1 MGNVSTGGSK
11 TSSNSAAVRTATD
24 KLATQV
30 GNMAGGTSYV
40 APSATTQTG
49 WEQALSAASNPTFTS
64 SLDSAIGSLGDVAA
78 GNQIG
83 QNNSQWQALR
93 DRIMSDTTG
102 AVNSSFNNSGLFG
115 SDSNRTALARGLS
128 EGLAGVDNAQLQ
140 SDYARQ
146 QSAAGQLPSLFSSL
160 QLPASVTQQVGAAQD
175 ANAQAQQTG
184 ELDWLTRLLG
194 ANSAAAGAAGTTTAE
209 QQPLW
214 KILLGTAAT
223 AAGTAAKGGT
233 GA

>member
-1 MGNVSTGGSK
+1 MGNVQTGGSN
-11 TSSNSAAVRTATD
+11 TQSNSKAVRTATD
-24 KLATQV
+24 KLATQI
-30 GNMAGGTSYV
+30 GNMAGGSTYV
-40 APSATTQTG
+40 APSANTQMG
-49 WEQALSAASNPTFTS
+49 WQQALSAASNPAFTS
-64 SLDSAIGSLGDVAA
+64 SINSAIGSLGDVAA

-160 QLPASVTQQVGAAQD
+160 QMPASVTSAVGAAQD

-194 ANSAAAGAAGTTTAE
+194 ANSAAASAAGTNETTSK
-209 QQPLW
+209 PLW
-214 KILLGTAAT
+214 QYLLGLGVSKA
-223 AAGTAAKGGT
+223 
-233 GA
+233 